1 MLPTPGSLLCTG
13 NDVAV
18 RRMCQD
24 TVQMSDAGPRIFS
37 TILLVELYL
46 ISYSKKAL
54 IINPEEGEA

>member
-1 MLPTPGSLLCTG
+1 
-13 NDVAV
+13 
-18 RRMCQD
+18 
-24 TVQMSDAGPRIFS
+24 MSDAGPRIFS